1 MRIAMIG
8 QKGIPAIYGGVER
21 HVHDLSVRLVE
32 HGHGVTVYARK
43 WYTGKNG
50 TDQVEGVTRVHTP
63 TIKTKHLDTIVHV
76 FTSTIHAL
84 FSSYDVIH
92 YHGVGPALLAWI
104 PRVFKPQVRVIVTL
118 HSLDRFHQK
127 WNVFAKYMLKL
138 GEKAAN
144 IFADD
149 TITVSKSLHEYV
161 KAEYGVETTYIPNGV
176 EIPQRTTSV
185 AHIASFGLTRDNYI
199 VMISRLVPH
208 KGAHVLI
215 EAFKK
220 LKERNIND
228 TSIQSLK
235 LAIVGGAAYTDKYVQ
250 SLHVA
255 AASMNDVVFTD
266 FQSGDAL
273 NELYSNARVLVHPS
287 INEGLP
293 ITVLQAM
300 SHAIPVLLS
309 SIPEHEEILSD
320 EKMFFKENDVESLV
334 SRLEVFMKLNK
345 QDRLHIGKQNKAII
359 YEKYDW
365 EHVVSHIE
373 DVYRGNHTETNSIFS
388 TLKV

>member
-21 HVHDLSVRLVE
+21 HVHDLSVRLVQR
-32 HGHGVTVYARK
+32 GHNVVVYSRK
-43 WYTGKNG
+43 WYTTENG
-50 TDQVEGVTRVHTP
+50 MGQVEGVTRIHTP

-76 FTSTIHAL
+76 FTSTIHAI

-104 PRVFKPQVRVIVTL
+104 PRVFRPKVRVIVTL

-127 WNVFAKYMLKL
+127 WNGFAKCMLKL
-138 GEKAAN
+138 GEKAAHT
-144 IFADD
+144 FADD
-149 TITVSKSLHEYV
+149 TITVSKSLQKYIETEYKV
-161 KAEYGVETTYIPNGV
+161 KTIYIPNGV
-176 EIPQRTTSV
+176 EIPSVVTSV
-185 AHIASFGLTRDNYI
+185 SHITPFGLVADNYI

-220 LKERNIND
+220 LKERNPD
-228 TSIQSLK
+228 DASVQSLK
-235 LAIVGGAAYTDKYVQ
+235 LAIVGGAAYTDEYVR
-250 SLHVA
+250 SLHVS
-255 AASMNDVVFTD
+255 AASINDVVFTD

-273 NELYSNARVLVHPS
+273 NELYGNARVLVHPS

-300 SHAIPVLLS
+300 SHGIPVLLS
-309 SIPEHEEILSD
+309 SIPEHEEILPD
-320 EKMFFKENDVESLV
+320 HTMFFKENEVESLV
-334 SRLEVFMKLNK
+334 SRLESFMKLTK
-345 QDRLHIGKQNKAII
+345 EDRVHIGKQNKAVV
-359 YEKYDW
+359 YEKYEW
-365 EHVVSHIE
+365 EQVVSQIE
-373 DVYRGNHTETNSIFS
+373 QVYQGNLLKANPALS
-388 TLKV
+388 TFEA

>member
-32 HGHGVTVYARK
+32 RGHRVTVYARK
-43 WYTGKNG
+43 WYTAEHGMG
-50 TDQVEGVTRVHTP
+50 QVEGVTRVHTP

-76 FTSTIHAL
+76 FTSTIHAI

-104 PRVFKPQVRVIVTL
+104 PRVFRPRVRVIVTL

-127 WNVFAKYMLKL
+127 WNGFAKCMLKL

-144 IFADD
+144 TFAHD
-149 TITVSKSLHEYV
+149 TITVSKSLQKYV
-161 KAEYGVETTYIPNGV
+161 NAEYKARTTYIPNGV
-176 EIPQRTTSV
+176 EIPSAVTSV
-185 AHIASFGLTRDNYI
+185 SHITPFGLTADNYI

-220 LKERNIND
+220 LKERNADN
-228 TSIQSLK
+228 TSVQSLK
-235 LAIVGGAAYTDKYVQ
+235 LAIVGGAAYTDEYVR
-250 SLHVA
+250 SLHVS

-266 FQSGDAL
+266 FQSGSSL
-273 NELYSNARVLVHPS
+273 NELYSHARVLVHPS

-300 SHAIPVLLS
+300 SYGIPVLLS
-309 SIPEHEEILSD
+309 AIPEHEEILSD
-320 EKMFFKENDVESLV
+320 ASMFFKENDVESLV
-334 SRLEVFMKLNK
+334 SRLESFMKLSK
-345 QDRLHIGKQNKAII
+345 QDRVHIGKQNKAII
-359 YEKYDW
+359 HEKYEW
-365 EHVVSHIE
+365 EHIVSQIE
-373 DVYRGNHTETNSIFS
+373 RVYQGVQLQPHEVLS
-388 TLKV
+388 TVKA